1 MAENGA
7 FKLTYATMYDPP
19 PELHTRFEEEV
30 AKIRANLGQE
40 YAMLIDGQDVQVGDK
55 FENRSP
61 IDTDIL
67 LGVFQRATADEARP
81 AMESSRRAA

>member
-1 MAENGA
+1 MAETSA

-30 AKIRANLGQE
+30 AKIRGNLGQE
-40 YAMLIDGQDVQVGDK
+40 YSMLIDGKDVLAKDK

-61 IDTDIL
+61 INTGNL
-67 LGVFQRATADEARP
+67 LGKIGRAHV
-81 AMESSRRAA
+81 